1 MKPVSSRPEVT
12 AANAHLV
19 EPFRDAMVAAARHA
33 TIEPSGPN
41 GAERGASATPEHRGA
56 GGVVERVG
64 VGVSERNGHGVSER
78 NGNGVV
84 ERNGH
89 DVPERN
95 GHDSSDHGGS
105 GVIERNGHDSSD
117 HSGSAVI
124 ERNGHVVIERN
135 GSQQPARERTDDE
148 QADSERRRH
157 GDGSRGRRGSIS
169 SVRISVVI
177 PALNEALN
185 LRHVLA
191 NLPDNVFEVVLVP
204 GTSTD
209 DTETVAR
216 RLRPDVRVVHQTRSG
231 KGNALACGFAAW
243 GGDIIVTLDADGS
256 ADPKEIPAFVGALL
270 AGADFAKGT
279 RAIQG
284 GGSHDM
290 TVLRRLGNRGL
301 THLANVLHGTH
312 YSDLCYGYNAFWLA
326 CLPALNVD
334 IDGFE
339 VETLLNLRA
348 AKSGLRVAEVAS
360 FELARIHGNS
370 NLRTFRD
377 GWRVLGTILREWV
390 PKHHRIAH
398 TPPSRLEA
406 GRRRG
411 ARRADRTAP
420 DVTPR

>member
-1 MKPVSSRPEVT
+1 
-12 AANAHLV
+12 
-19 EPFRDAMVAAARHA
+19 MVAAARHA
-33 TIEPSGPN
+33 TIEPRGTN
-41 GAERGASATPEHRGA
+41 VAERNGHDVAERNGHDVAERNGN
-56 GGVVERVG
+56 GVAERNGHDVAERNGHDVAERNGNG
-64 VGVSERNGHGVSER
+64 VAERNGHGVAER

-89 DVPERN
+89 VVSDRN
-95 GHDSSDHGGS
+95 GHEASD
-105 GVIERNGHDSSD
+105 
-117 HSGSAVI
+117 SAVI
-124 ERNGHVVIERN
+124 ERTGHVVIERN
-135 GSQQPARERTDDE
+135 GSQRPARERTGDE
-148 QADSERRRH
+148 QADSERRGH
-157 GDGSRGRRGSIS
+157 GGGNRGRRGNIN

-231 KGNALACGFAAW
+231 KGNALACGFAACQ
-243 GGDIIVTLDADGS
+243 GDIIVTLDADGS

-312 YSDLCYGYNAFWLA
+312 YSDLCYGYNAFWHA

-339 VETLLNLRA
+339 VETLINLRA

-360 FELARIHGNS
+360 FELARIHGDS

-411 ARRADRTAP
+411 ARRADRNTP
-420 DVTPR
+420 DLTPR